1 MSVREAEDKAADF
14 DLRRLPPEFYE
25 NPYPVYHALRARDP
39 VLLLPDGTYFVTGH
53 PECVAIYRNPRLFS
67 SDKHFEFY
75 PKFGDSPLYRH
86 HTTSLVFNDPPRHT
100 KVRRLLA
107 GALTQRVI
115 SETEVEVEDLVTR
128 LLGRMAEKG
137 RVCLIADF
145 AALIPV
151 EVIGNLLAVPH
162 DERGPLR
169 DWSLAILGALE
180 PAPTPAML
188 ERGNRAVTEFIAF
201 LRILIAERR
210 RRPRDPERDI
220 LTRFILGEG
229 DEKLDE
235 DELYHNC
242 IFLLNAGH
250 ETTTN
255 LIGNALHLLAR
266 EEHEEVHA
274 RLIREPGLMPSAI
287 EEFLRFESPV
297 QFGNRRAL
305 GPAEIGGRPLPEG
318 ALITLCIGAAN
329 RDPRVFPDPDRLDI
343 TRHPNRHIAF
353 GFGIHQC
360 AGLNVARMEGRVA
373 LSRFL
378 ARFPRYRL
386 GEGVVPGGRARFRG
400 FLALP
405 AELAP

>member
-1 MSVREAEDKAADF
+1 M
-14 DLRRLPPEFYE
+14 
-25 NPYPVYHALRARDP
+25 
-39 VLLLPDGTYFVTGH
+39 
-53 PECVAIYRNPRLFS
+53 FS
-67 SDKHFEFY
+67 
-75 PKFGDSPLYRH
+75 
-86 HTTSLVFNDPPRHT
+86 DPPRHT

-115 SETEVEVEDLVTR
+115 SETEVEVETLVAH
-128 LLGRMAEKG
+128 LLNRMAEKESI
-137 RVCLIADF
+137 CLIADF

-151 EVIGNLLAVPH
+151 EVIGNLLAIPH
-162 DERGPLR
+162 AERGPLR

-188 ERGNRAVTEFIAF
+188 ARGNQAIVEFIDF
-201 LRILIAERR
+201 LRVLIAERR
-210 RRPRDPERDI
+210 RHPRDPERDI
-220 LTRFILGEG
+220 LTRFLQGEG
-229 DEKLDE
+229 GERLDE
-235 DELYHNC
+235 DELHHNC

-255 LIGNALHLLAR
+255 LIGNALFLLERHRDARARLLA
-266 EEHEEVHA
+266 
-274 RLIREPGLMPSAI
+274 EPALMPSAI

-297 QFGNRRAL
+297 QLGNRRAL
-305 GPAEIGGRPLPEG
+305 GPAEIGGTSLPAG

-329 RDPRVFPDPDRLDI
+329 RDPRVFTEPDRLDLA
-343 TRHPNRHIAF
+343 RHPNRHLAF

-360 AGLNVARMEGRVA
+360 AGLNVARMEARVA

-378 ARFPRYRL
+378 ERFPDYRL
-386 GEGVVPGGRARFRG
+386 KEGLVHGGRARFRG